1 MVSHK
6 EQMLRLT
13 WQFLGQVLLNGSTT
27 FVVATTDNSIR
38 PNRFRIAVVIE
49 LITRCEDRLK
59 TITIIAIVMNIQFN
73 HASKTSS
80 ICAAISSGE

>member
-1 MVSHK
+1 
-6 EQMLRLT
+6 MLRLT

-49 LITRCEDRLK
+49 LITRREDWLK
-59 TITIIAIVMNIQFN
+59 TITLVAVFVNVQFD

-80 ICAAISSGE
+80 ICAAISSGEWFSV

>member
-1 MVSHK
+1 
-6 EQMLRLT
+6 MLRLT

-27 FVVATTDNSIR
+27 FVIATTDNPVRS
-38 PNRFRIAVVIE
+38 NRFRIAVMIE
-49 LITRCEDRLK
+49 FVTRRKDRLES
-59 TITIIAIVMNIQFN
+59 ITVVAIVMNIQFN